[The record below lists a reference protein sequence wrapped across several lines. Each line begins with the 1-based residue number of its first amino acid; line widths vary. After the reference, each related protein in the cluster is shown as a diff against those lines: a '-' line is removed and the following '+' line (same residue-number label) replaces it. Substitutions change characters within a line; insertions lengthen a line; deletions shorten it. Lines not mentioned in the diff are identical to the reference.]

1 MAKKAT
7 KAAKG
12 KPVAKGKP
20 AAKKSKAS
28 KGVETMAGPV
38 SPGNLRQN
46 ITIRKIQ
53 NGYVTSQSG
62 YRGEKYV
69 ERETFTKAK
78 PRVVIG
84 GADAK

>member
-1 MAKKAT
+1 MAKKAANAV
-7 KAAKG
+7 KA
-12 KPVAKGKP
+12 KPMA
-20 AAKKSKAS
+20 KSKAKA
-28 KGVETMAGPV
+28 KGPKGELAGSPV
-38 SPGNLRQN
+38 SPGNQRTS

-53 NGYVTSQSG
+53 NAYVTSQSG
-62 YRGEKYV
+62 MRGDKYV

>member
-1 MAKKAT
+1 MAKKAA

-12 KPVAKGKP
+12 KPVAKGK
-20 AAKKSKAS
+20 SKA
-28 KGVETMAGPV
+28 KGSNELAPATA
-38 SPGNLRQN
+38 SPGNQRTS

-53 NGYVTSQSG
+53 NGYVTNQSG
-62 YRGEKYV
+62 YRGDKYV

-84 GADAK
+84 GGSGE